1 MKQIIFLI
9 LFSVSLYSQ
18 EYKTDYFVYHNQI
31 NKAETFLFKE
41 NNLDSCLYYYD
52 KTFRE
57 FDFIFVKDLVNAA
70 QIAKLNKKEYK
81 KYIIQGFENGL
92 KLNHLES
99 FSIFK
104 NEVSSFQKDKKLI
117 IKYNEGRK
125 KYLARIDF
133 EYLDKVYNVAL
144 GERVNRYLEKSK
156 YKHKLKYEFS
166 ILSNMIKKKGFPGD
180 KLLGIADSTI
190 FRETKSVKLDI
201 SIRENKMMAKGR
213 YREYS
218 EINEIT
224 FSQSIIRNF
233 FLNLD
238 FCLFNTLD
246 KKTILSEIK
255 KGNIHPKD
263 VAYYSDFAFIY
274 RKTNDLNLCGAS
286 QAYPLF
292 NIDLQTEEDF
302 NIQKANDIRKQF
314 YMVDYDT
321 DLKKRE
327 FEKQNN
333 LKFFSENKNY
343 R

>member
-1 MKQIIFLI
+1 MKKIILLF
-9 LFSVSLYSQ
+9 LFSLQLFSQ
-18 EYKTDYFVYHNQI
+18 EINTNYFDYHNQI

-41 NNLDSCLYYYD
+41 NNLDSCFYYYD
-52 KTFRE
+52 KTFKE

-70 QIAKLNKKEYK
+70 QIAKLNKREYK

-104 NEVSSFQKDKKLI
+104 NEVNSLLTNKQLA

-133 EYLDKVYNVAL
+133 EYLDKVYNIAV
-144 GERVNRYLEKSK
+144 GESVNRSLEKSK

-166 ILSNMIKKKGFPGD
+166 VLSGMINKKGFPGD

-201 SIRENKMMAKGR
+201 SIREKKTKVR
-213 YREYS
+213 YRTYN
-218 EINEIT
+218 EINEAT

-246 KKTILSEIK
+246 EKTILSEIK

-263 VAYYSDFAFIY
+263 VAYYSDTAFLH

-292 NIDLQTEEDF
+292 NVGLETEDDF
-302 NIQKANDIRKQF
+302 NIYKANDVRKQF

-321 DLKKRE
+321 DLKKKE

-333 LKFFSENKNY
+333 LNLFSESKSY

>member
-1 MKQIIFLI
+1 MKKLIFLF
-9 LFSVSLYSQ
+9 LFSFQLFSQ
-18 EYKTDYFVYHNQI
+18 EYKTDYFVYHEQI
-31 NKAETFLFKE
+31 NKAEELFFLEQKT
-41 NNLDSCLYYYD
+41 DSALFYYD
-52 KTFRE
+52 KTFKE
-57 FDFIFVKDLVNAA
+57 FDFVFVKDLVNAA
-70 QIAKLNKKEYK
+70 QIAKLNKREYK
-81 KYIIQGFENGL
+81 KYIMQGFENGL

-133 EYLDKVYNVAL
+133 EYLDKIYKIAV
-144 GERVNRYLEKSK
+144 GERINRYLEHDK
-156 YKHKLKYEFS
+156 YAHKLKYEFS
-166 ILSNMIKKKGFPGD
+166 VLSSMIKKKGFPGD

-201 SIRENKMMAKGR
+201 SIREKKAKVR
-213 YREYS
+213 HRTYN
-218 EINEIT
+218 EINEAT

-246 KKTILSEIK
+246 KKTILVEIK

-263 VAYYSDFAFIY
+263 VAYYNDFAFIY
-274 RKTNDLNLCGAS
+274 RKTNDANLCGAR

-292 NIDLQTEEDF
+292 NVSLGTKDDF
-302 NIQKANDIRKQF
+302 NIYKANDVRQQF

-321 DLKKRE
+321 DLKKKE

-333 LKFFSENKNY
+333 LNLFSENENY

>member
-1 MKQIIFLI
+1 MKNVFFIFL
-9 LFSVSLYSQ
+9 VSLQIFSQ
-18 EYKTDYFVYHNQI
+18 KNNTNYFDYHNQI
-31 NKAETFLFKE
+31 NKAETLLFKE
-41 NNLDSCLYYYD
+41 NNLDSCFYYYN
-52 KTFRE
+52 KTFKE

-70 QIAKLNKKEYK
+70 QIAKLNKREYK
-81 KYIIQGFENGL
+81 KYIMQGFENGL
-92 KLNHLES
+92 KLYHLES

-104 NEVSSFQKDKKLI
+104 NELSSLQKDQKLI

-133 EYLDKVYNVAL
+133 EYLDKVYNVAI
-144 GERVNRYLEKSK
+144 GERVNKYFERSK
-156 YKHKLKYEFS
+156 HKHKLEYEFS
-166 ILSNMIKKKGFPGD
+166 VLSNIIKKKGFPGD

-201 SIRENKMMAKGR
+201 SIRENKTKI
-213 YREYS
+213 REVYKHYNK
-218 EINEIT
+218 INEVT
-224 FSQSIIRNF
+224 FSQSIIRIF

-263 VAYYSDFAFIY
+263 VAYYNDSAFIF
-274 RKTNDLNLCGAS
+274 RKTNDANLCGAR

-292 NIDLQTEEDF
+292 NIDLVTEEDF
-302 NIQKANDIRKQF
+302 NIHKANEIRKQF
-314 YMVDYDT
+314 YMVDYDI

-333 LKFFSENKNY
+333 LKLFSENENY